1 MEGGVFV
8 GVSLCVAIIVESHVT
23 LCVRVDVFLNYQNC
37 ANAHLRETVREMKR
51 EGGGVRDD

>member
-8 GVSLCVAIIVESHVT
+8 GVSRCVAIIVESHVT